1 MTAVANCLILKK
13 SNCKNC
19 YKCIRHCPVKA
30 IRFSGNQAHII
41 GNECILCG
49 HCFVVCPQNAKEIVD
64 STEKAKVLLQSGDPV
79 IVSLAP
85 SFIANYEGS
94 GINSMR
100 RALQRIGFT
109 DVEET
114 AVGATIVKTEYER
127 LLSEEERDIVISS
140 CCHSVNLL
148 IQKYFPSS
156 LEYLADVMSPMQ
168 AHCAD
173 IKKRIPNAKT
183 VFIGPCVAKKDE
195 AEYYEGLVDAALTFE
210 ELTNWL
216 KAENIE
222 LEKEV
227 DCTPE
232 SRARYFPTTGGILK
246 TMALNAPG
254 YTYLAID
261 GVDNCISALKD
272 IECGKIHKCFIEMSA
287 CAGSCIGGPVMEKYH
302 SSSPVKDYIT
312 VSGYA
317 GENDF
322 DVAQPTPAEIKK
334 HFTMIEHKLAQPTEN
349 EIMAVLRQMGKF
361 KPSDELNCGSCGYN
375 SCREKAVAIIQG
387 KAEISMC
394 LPFLKD
400 KAESF
405 SDTIVKNMPN
415 GLIVLNENLEVQ
427 QINNAARRIM
437 NIRAASDVLGEPVVR
452 ILDPTVFIQVINS
465 GKTVRDQR
473 TYLAEYKKYVEQT
486 VVYDPDSRMLI
497 GIMRDITD
505 EEADREKKARINKQ
519 TVEVA
524 DTVVDKQMRIVQ
536 EIASLLGETA
546 AETKIALT
554 KLKESIVDE

>member
-1 MTAVANCLILKK
+1 MANCLTLKK

-64 STEKAKVLLQSGDPV
+64 GTEKARVLLQSGDPV
-79 IVSLAP
+79 VVSLAP
-85 SFIANYEGS
+85 SFIANYEGV
-94 GINSMR
+94 GIESMR
-100 RALQRIGFT
+100 RALKKLGFF

-114 AVGATIVKTEYER
+114 AIGATIVKTEYER
-127 LLSEEERDIVISS
+127 MLREEERDIIITS

-148 IQKYFPSS
+148 IQKHFPSA

-173 IKKRIPNAKT
+173 IKRRMPNAKT

-195 AEYYEGLVDAALTFE
+195 AEYYEGLVDAVLTFE

-216 KAENIE
+216 KSERIE

-227 DCTPE
+227 DDTPE
-232 SRARYFPTTGGILK
+232 SRARFFPTTGGILK
-246 TMALNAPG
+246 TMAQNAPG
-254 YTYLAID
+254 YTYIALD

-272 IECGKIHKCFIEMSA
+272 IESGKIHKCFIEMSA
-287 CAGSCIGGPVMEKYH
+287 CVGSCIGGPVMEKYH
-302 SSSPVKDYIT
+302 STSPIKDYVT
-312 VSGYA
+312 VADYA
-317 GENDF
+317 GERDF
-322 DVAQPTPAEIKK
+322 EVDQPAPMELKK
-334 HFTMIEHKLAQPTEN
+334 HFSMIEKKLQAPSEN
-349 EIMAVLRQMGKF
+349 DIMAVLRQMGKF

-375 SCREKAVAIIQG
+375 SCREKAIAIIQG

-405 SDTIVKNMPN
+405 SDTIVKNTPN

-427 QINNAARRIM
+427 QINTAARKIM
-437 NIRAASDVLGEPVVR
+437 NIRTASDVLGEPVIR
-452 ILDPTVFIQVINS
+452 ILDPSVFIQVKNS
-465 GKTVRDQR
+465 GRSVRDQR

-524 DTVVDKQMRIVQ
+524 DTVVEKQMRIVQ

-554 KLKESIVDE
+554 KLKESIGDE

>member
-1 MTAVANCLILKK
+1 MANCLTLKK

-64 STEKAKVLLQSGDPV
+64 GTEKARVLLQSGDPV
-79 IVSLAP
+79 VVSLAP
-85 SFIANYEGS
+85 SFIANYEGV
-94 GINSMR
+94 GIESMR
-100 RALQRIGFT
+100 RALKKLGFF

-114 AVGATIVKTEYER
+114 AIGATIVKTEYER
-127 LLSEEERDIVISS
+127 MLREEERDIIITS

-148 IQKYFPSS
+148 IQKHFPSA

-173 IKKRIPNAKT
+173 IKKRMPKAKT

-195 AEYYEGLVDAALTFE
+195 AEHYEGLVDAVLTFE

-216 KAENIE
+216 KAEHIE
-222 LEKEV
+222 LEQEI
-227 DCTPE
+227 DNTPE
-232 SRARYFPTTGGILK
+232 SRARFFPTTGGVLK
-246 TMALNAPG
+246 TMTKNAPG
-254 YTYLAID
+254 YTYIAID
-261 GVDNCISALKD
+261 GVENCIAALKD
-272 IECGKIHKCFIEMSA
+272 IESGKIHKCFIEMSA
-287 CAGSCIGGPVMEKYH
+287 CVGSCIGGPVMEKYH
-302 SSSPVKDYIT
+302 STSPIKDYVTIAD
-312 VSGYA
+312 YA
-317 GENDF
+317 GERDF
-322 DVAQPTPAEIKK
+322 EVNQPAPMNLKK
-334 HFTMIEHKLAQPTEN
+334 HFSMIEKRLQSPSEN
-349 EIMAVLRQMGKF
+349 EIMTVFRQMGKF

-375 SCREKAVAIIQG
+375 SCREKAIAIIQG

-405 SDTIVKNMPN
+405 SDTIVKNTPN

-427 QINNAARRIM
+427 QINNAARKIM

-452 ILDPTVFIQVINS
+452 ILDPTVFVQVRNS
-465 GKTVRDQR
+465 GRSVRDQR

-486 VVYDPDSRMLI
+486 VVYDPDSHMLI

-524 DTVVDKQMRIVQ
+524 DTVVEKQMRIVQ

-554 KLKESIVDE
+554 KLKESIGDE

>member
-1 MTAVANCLILKK
+1 MANCLTLKK

-64 STEKAKVLLQSGDPV
+64 GTEKARVLLQSGDPV
-79 IVSLAP
+79 VVSLAP
-85 SFIANYEGS
+85 SFVANYEGV
-94 GINSMR
+94 GIESMR
-100 RALQRIGFT
+100 RALKKLGFF

-114 AVGATIVKTEYER
+114 AIGATIVKTEYER
-127 LLSEEERDIVISS
+127 MLAEEERDIIITS

-173 IKKRIPNAKT
+173 IKKRIPGAKT

-195 AEYYEGLVDAALTFE
+195 AEYYEGLVDAVLTFE

-216 KAENIE
+216 KTERIE
-222 LEKEV
+222 LEKEM
-227 DCTPE
+227 DKTPE
-232 SRARYFPTTGGILK
+232 SRARFFPTTGGILK
-246 TMALNAPG
+246 TMAKNAPG
-254 YTYLAID
+254 YTYIALD
-261 GVDNCISALKD
+261 GVENCISALKD
-272 IECGKIHKCFIEMSA
+272 IESGKIHKCFIEMSA
-287 CAGSCIGGPVMEKYH
+287 CVGSCIGGPVMEKYH
-302 SSSPVKDYIT
+302 NTSPIKDFVTIAN
-312 VSGYA
+312 YA
-317 GENDF
+317 GLRDF
-322 DVAQPTPAEIKK
+322 DVAQPDHVEIKK
-334 HFTMIEHKLAQPTEN
+334 HFTMIERKLTQPSEN
-349 EIMAVLRQMGKF
+349 DIMAVLRQMGKF

-375 SCREKAVAIIQG
+375 SCREKAIAIIQG
-387 KAEISMC
+387 KAESSMC

-405 SDTIVKNMPN
+405 SDAIVKNTPN
-415 GLIVLNENLEVQ
+415 GLIVLNEDLEVQ
-427 QINNAARRIM
+427 QINNAALKIM
-437 NIRAASDVLGEPVVR
+437 NIRSASDVLGEPVIR
-452 ILDPTVFIQVINS
+452 ILDPTIFIQVKNS
-465 GKTVRDQR
+465 GRTVCDQR

-486 VVYDPDSRMLI
+486 VVSDPDSHMLI

-505 EEADREKKARINKQ
+505 EEAEKEKNARINKQ
-519 TVEVA
+519 AIEVA
-524 DTVVDKQMRIVQ
+524 DTVVEKQMRIVQ

-554 KLKESIVDE
+554 KLKESVGDE

>member
-1 MTAVANCLILKK
+1 MANCLTLKK

-64 STEKAKVLLQSGDPV
+64 GTEKARVLLQSGEPV
-79 IVSLAP
+79 VVSLAP
-85 SFIANYEGS
+85 SFIANYEGV
-94 GINSMR
+94 GIESMR
-100 RALQRIGFT
+100 KALRKLGFF

-114 AVGATIVKTEYER
+114 AIGATIVKTEYER
-127 LLSEEERDIVISS
+127 MLREEERDIIITS

-148 IQKYFPSS
+148 IQKHFPSA

-173 IKKRIPNAKT
+173 IKRRMPNAKT

-195 AEYYEGLVDAALTFE
+195 AEYYEGLVDAVLTFE

-216 KAENIE
+216 KSERIE

-227 DCTPE
+227 DDTPE
-232 SRARYFPTTGGILK
+232 SRARFFPTTGGILK
-246 TMALNAPG
+246 TMAQNAPG
-254 YTYLAID
+254 YTYIALD

-272 IECGKIHKCFIEMSA
+272 IESGKIHKCFIEMSA
-287 CAGSCIGGPVMEKYH
+287 CVGSCIGGPVMEKYH
-302 SSSPVKDYIT
+302 STSPIKDYVT
-312 VSGYA
+312 VADYA
-317 GENDF
+317 GERDF
-322 DVAQPTPAEIKK
+322 EVDQPAPMELKK
-334 HFTMIEHKLAQPTEN
+334 HFSMIEKRLQAPSEI
-349 EIMAVLRQMGKF
+349 EIMSVLRQMGKF

-375 SCREKAVAIIQG
+375 SCREKAIAIIQG

-405 SDTIVKNMPN
+405 SDTIVKNTPN

-427 QINNAARRIM
+427 QINNAARKIM

-452 ILDPTVFIQVINS
+452 ILDPTVFVQVRNS
-465 GKTVRDQR
+465 GRTVRDQR

-486 VVYDPDSRMLI
+486 VVYDSDSRMLI

-524 DTVVDKQMRIVQ
+524 DTVVEKQMRIVQ

-554 KLKESIVDE
+554 KLKESIGDE

>member
-1 MTAVANCLILKK
+1 MANCLTLKK

-64 STEKAKVLLQSGDPV
+64 GTEKARVLLQSGDPV
-79 IVSLAP
+79 VVSLAP
-85 SFIANYEGS
+85 SFIANYEGV
-94 GINSMR
+94 GIESMR
-100 RALQRIGFT
+100 QALKKLGFF

-114 AVGATIVKTEYER
+114 AIGATIVKNEYER
-127 LLSEEERDIVISS
+127 MLKEEDRDIIITS

-148 IQKYFPSS
+148 IQKHFPSA

-173 IKKRIPNAKT
+173 IKKRMPNAKT

-195 AEYYEGLVDAALTFE
+195 AEYYEGLVDAVLTFE

-216 KAENIE
+216 RSERIE

-227 DCTPE
+227 DDTPE
-232 SRARYFPTTGGILK
+232 SRARFFPTTGGILK
-246 TMALNAPG
+246 TMAQDAPG
-254 YTYLAID
+254 YTYIALD

-272 IECGKIHKCFIEMSA
+272 IESGKIHKCFIEMSA
-287 CAGSCIGGPVMEKYH
+287 CVGSCIGGPVMEKYH
-302 SSSPVKDYIT
+302 NTSPIKDYVT
-312 VSGYA
+312 VADYA
-317 GENDF
+317 GERDF
-322 DVAQPTPAEIKK
+322 EVNQPAPMGLKK
-334 HFTMIEHKLAQPTEN
+334 HFSMIEKKLQVPSEN
-349 EIMAVLRQMGKF
+349 DIMAVLRQMGKF

-375 SCREKAVAIIQG
+375 SCREKAIAIIQG

-405 SDTIVKNMPN
+405 SDTIVKNTPN

-427 QINNAARRIM
+427 QINNAARKIM

-452 ILDPTVFIQVINS
+452 ILDPTVFVQVRNS
-465 GKTVRDQR
+465 GRSVRNQR

-486 VVYDPDSRMLI
+486 VVYDSDSRMLI

-524 DTVVDKQMRIVQ
+524 DTVVEKQMRIVQ

-554 KLKESIVDE
+554 KLKESIGDE